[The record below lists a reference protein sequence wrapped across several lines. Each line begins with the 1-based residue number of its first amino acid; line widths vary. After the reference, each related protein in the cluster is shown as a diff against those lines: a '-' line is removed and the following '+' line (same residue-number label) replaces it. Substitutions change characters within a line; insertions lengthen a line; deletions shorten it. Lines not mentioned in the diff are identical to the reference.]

1 MSIKNIVA
9 ATRNAIRFAYE
20 AEARAKEAELVR
32 GEEIIRLQTLTLQVE
47 TLEQE
52 LNDVK
57 DENERVAKSLDERVE
72 TAVEDAINSFDFSD
86 EVSMELRDYDFSD
99 AVNEVMEYHDFGS
112 VEESILE
119 TLSDGGMMDDAVSTW
134 FDNSNFERGLIEKIK
149 DEVDN
154 NFDLHCTALLKSLLG
169 RATINLT
176 LDDAATSNPLRTSF
190 GNPVELQRNDEAT
203 ATVEAFEDDEDD
215 EDDKA
220 TASANAD
227 PLMALLDKITE

>member
-32 GEEIIRLQTLTLQVE
+32 GEEIIRLQELTLQVE

-52 LNDVK
+52 LNELK
-57 DENERVAKSLDERVE
+57 DENYRVAASMDERVE
-72 TAVEDAINSFDFSD
+72 TAVDDAIQSYDFSD
-86 EVSMELRDYDFSD
+86 EVRDSVNDYDFSD
-99 AVNEVMEYHDFGS
+99 VVNEVLEYHDFS
-112 VEESILE
+112 REEESILE

-134 FDNSNFERGLIEKIK
+134 FDNSNFESGLIEKIK

-190 GNPVELQRNDEAT
+190 GSPVELQRNDEAT

-215 EDDKA
+215 KA

-227 PLMALLDKITE
+227 PLMTLLDKITE